1 MSDLDFTICCIVTFF
16 SKKRRTPPNL
26 NNGKYCPRLVIK
38 GSNQMLG
45 VNFIDGEDVIFD
57 RPIRTNALPVNED
70 IDYSALQVGTE
81 FFIIE
86 GSTIVGEGIVKE
98 IFQHKPHER
107 K

>member
-1 MSDLDFTICCIVTFF
+1 MSDLDFTIGCTVTFF

-26 NNGKYCPRLVIK
+26 NNGKYCPYLVIK
-38 GSNQMLG
+38 GSEQLLG

-57 RPIRTNALPVNED
+57 QPVRANALPINED

-81 FFIIE
+81 FLIMDS
-86 GSTIVGEGIVKE
+86 GNVVGEGLVKE
-98 IFQHKPHER
+98 IFQHKLYGS